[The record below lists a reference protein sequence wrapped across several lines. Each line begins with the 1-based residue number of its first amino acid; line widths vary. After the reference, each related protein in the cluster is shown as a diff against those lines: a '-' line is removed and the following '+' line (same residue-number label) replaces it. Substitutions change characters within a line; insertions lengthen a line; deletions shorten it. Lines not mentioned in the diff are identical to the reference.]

1 MADQIVDIRNLDFI
15 IDEEADDFDFLLDE
29 DTEDLDFIL
38 QSYVSMG
45 GTSDYNELINHPY
58 INLVEVIGSK
68 TGPDYGLQ
76 NKMDEITNQE
86 IDIIIYG

>member
-1 MADQIVDIRNLDFI
+1 MADQIVDVKELDFVI
-15 IDEEADDFDFLLDE
+15 EGDEDFDFIMDE
-29 DTEDLDFIL
+29 DQEAIDFVL
-38 QSYVSMG
+38 QSYVSVG

-58 INLVEVIGSK
+58 INDREVIGRK